1 MKKLLIVMIAS
12 IFFGGVSAQDAA
24 DKKVQA
30 GLVLG
35 AGLNFTQPE
44 TNLISKAATGSDLV
58 VGMSVDW
65 HFLDN
70 IALSTGLEFDF
81 DRFRHAFDEPVY
93 FEYTDREIHTYSD
106 FQDDKNPDGAMLLDE
121 RLYRNIYATV
131 PLMLKFQTNYMGYLR
146 YFGKFGMRNSFLM
159 TSRADNFGVSGTGV
173 EGGAGSGTILTPQAN
188 AEIED
193 MRIPGDLS
201 FYRGSIGLSAGAEWN
216 FAGATCLVGELG
228 YYYGFTDLHSGD
240 ALVGDK
246 DKNKSIFSYD
256 DKNPAQRVYRFPS
269 ARQGLLMLKVSLLF

>member
-1 MKKLLIVMIAS
+1 MKKLLILMTTS
-12 IFFGGVSAQDAA
+12 LFLGGVTAQDAA

-35 AGLNFTQPE
+35 SSINFTQPE
-44 TNLISKAATGSDLV
+44 TNLISRASVGGGV
-58 VGMSVDW
+58 HVGMSLDW

-81 DRFRHAFDEPVY
+81 DRFRHSYNESVY
-93 FEYTDREIHTYSD
+93 FEYRDREIHTYSD
-106 FQDDKNPDGAMLLDE
+106 VQDGKSTDGVMLLVE
-121 RLYRNIYATV
+121 RRYRNIYATV
-131 PLMLKFQTNYMGYLR
+131 PLMLKFQTNYMGYMR

-159 TSRADNFGVSGTGV
+159 SSRVDNYGVSGDGV
-173 EGGAGSGTILTPQAN
+173 EAGGALLNPQAN

-193 MRIPGDLS
+193 MRVPGDLS
-201 FYRGSIGLSAGAEWN
+201 VYRGSIGLSAGAEWN
-216 FAGATCLVGELG
+216 FAGGTCLVGELG
-228 YYYGFTDLHSGD
+228 YFYGFSNLHSGD

-246 DKNKSIFSYD
+246 DKNKSIFSYED
-256 DKNPAQRVYRFPS
+256 ADPTIRVYRNAS

>member
-1 MKKLLIVMIAS
+1 MKKLLIVMTAS
-12 IFFGGVSAQDAA
+12 IFFGGVNAQDAA

-35 AGLNFTQPE
+35 SSLNFTNPE
-44 TNLISKAATGSDLV
+44 TNLISRASVGGGFH
-58 VGMSVDW
+58 VGMSLDW

-81 DRFRHAFDEPVY
+81 DRFRHSFNESVY
-93 FEYTDREIHTYSD
+93 FEYRDREILSYSD
-106 FQDDKNPDGAMLLDE
+106 YQDGKPTDGAMLLDE
-121 RLYRNIYATV
+121 RRYRNIYATI

-159 TSRADNFGVSGTGV
+159 TSRADNFGVSGSGV
-173 EGGAGSGTILTPQAN
+173 VGADGSGSLLMPEAN

-201 FYRGSIGLSAGAEWN
+201 FYRGAIGLSGGAEWN
-216 FAGATCLVGELG
+216 FAGGTCLVGELG
-228 YYYGFTDLHSGD
+228 YYYGFSNLHNGD

-256 DKNPAQRVYRFPS
+256 DGNPAERAYRFPS